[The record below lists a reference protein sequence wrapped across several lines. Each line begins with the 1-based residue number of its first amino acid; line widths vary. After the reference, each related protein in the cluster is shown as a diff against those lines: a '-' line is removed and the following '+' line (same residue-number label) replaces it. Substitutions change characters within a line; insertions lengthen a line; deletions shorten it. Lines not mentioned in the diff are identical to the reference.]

1 MNSTDTSVRAASAPR
16 QTGTALNGLLKGSAD
31 ARLGEIVDRL
41 EGFLA
46 ADPDLSFQ
54 AAAYHD
60 GRPVLDVWGG
70 PHLSEDSLMVPYS
83 VTKNTIGL
91 TIGLLVERGQLD
103 LDAPVAEYWPEF
115 AAKGKGSITVRMLLS
130 HQAGL
135 PQATPSLTWAELLDH
150 HAAAER
156 LAASRPFWQPGSG
169 FGYHAVTIGN
179 LGSELVFRATG
190 RTLHEVFE
198 EDIRA
203 PHDLDVHLGLPRAMD
218 HRRVPVLP
226 MIRPVSDTLVP
237 GWSGLIGTAIGAA
250 GPAVDLANDEVSWR
264 FGHPAGSGTVSARG
278 LARMFASAVTG
289 VDGENPFLS
298 ADTVEQIG
306 LQQVRGH
313 DQVLGQDG
321 RAHAIV
327 FQKPSQQLAFG
338 GPRAFGHDGA
348 AGALACVDPD
358 SSIAFG
364 YTIARGPWPGGADP
378 RAVTLAADLGR
389 LLAD

>member
-1 MNSTDTSVRAASAPR
+1 VSPV
-16 QTGTALNGLLKGSAD
+16 ALDGLLHGRAD
-31 ARLGEIVDRL
+31 GRLGELVARL

-70 PHLSEDSLMVPYS
+70 PHLGEDSLMVPFS

-91 TIGLLVERGQLD
+91 TVGLLVERGQLD

-115 AAKGKGSITVRMLLS
+115 AAKGKGAASVRMLLS

-135 PQATPSLTWAELLDH
+135 PQATPALTWAELLDH

-156 LAASRPFWQPGSG
+156 LAASRPFWQPGSA

-179 LGSELVFRATG
+179 LASELVFRATG
-190 RTLHEVFE
+190 RTLHEVFG

-203 PHDLDVHLGLPRAMD
+203 PRDLDVHLGLPPELD
-218 HRRVPVLP
+218 DRRVPVLP
-226 MIRPVSDTLVP
+226 MIRPVSDALVP
-237 GWSGLIGTAIGAA
+237 PWSGLIGTAMTMA
-250 GPAVDLANDEVSWR
+250 GPPVDLANDEASWR
-264 FGHPAGSGTVSARG
+264 FGHPAGSGTATARG
-278 LARMFASAVTG
+278 LAHMFAAAVTG
-289 VDGENPFLS
+289 ADGEAPFLG
-298 ADTVEQIG
+298 ADTVEVIG
-306 LQQVRGH
+306 LQQVRGY
-313 DQVLGQDG
+313 DEVLGQQG
-321 RAHAIV
+321 RAHAVV

-358 SSIAFG
+358 TGVAFG

-378 RAVTLAADLGR
+378 RAVALAADLGR
-389 LLAD
+389 ILSS